1 MARPERSS
9 ELRATLPGSMGTRGH
24 EMSKRERGKR
34 NRPQGAEYKH
44 VVNVRHLQNGIG
56 IAGALAI
63 VSMFAYL
70 ALDPGPDS
78 APSAVTNR
86 PSGPEATNGNTFPA
100 GATNNLS
107 PSLAPLSVS
116 PAPSSLSASPT
127 SPMSSNDRV
136 ASPSARSTSTSVGS
150 MATNTAGTLGA
161 TTQPHVAAPSRTT
174 PSIPLLGTTLSSTT
188 APASPTTTTTKRQRQ
203 RQRPR
208 RRRLPER
215 LRAPQ

>member
-1 MARPERSS
+1 
-9 ELRATLPGSMGTRGH
+9 
-24 EMSKRERGKR
+24 MSKRERGKR

-100 GATNNLS
+100 GATNNLF

-150 MATNTAGTLGA
+150 MATNTAGTLA
-161 TTQPHVAAPSRTT
+161 RRHNLTSQRQAERRLRSHCSARHCHRQRHRHHRRR
-174 PSIPLLGTTLSSTT
+174 
-188 APASPTTTTTKRQRQ
+188 RQRQ